1 MDFNPHIKKDSK
13 NIAQRLINKNSEF
26 DNSTILITGAFGFLG
41 QQFFYYFSTLI
52 EDLGLNIKIIAFD
65 NFITGNKNLYEIFSK
80 KNYLKLE
87 EIEEAEKLFNIIDI
101 KKINVPQL
109 NAQRHL
115 IIMAPNNE
123 TGIYG

>member
-1 MDFNPHIKKDSK
+1 MGTNGDKI
-13 NIAQRLINKNSEF
+13 R
-26 DNSTILITGAFGFLG
+26 IL
-41 QQFFYYFSTLI
+41 
-52 EDLGLNIKIIAFD
+52 K
-65 NFITGNKNLYEIFSK
+65 
-80 KNYLKLE
+80 E